1 MQILQ
6 KKKKPF
12 DLSQKAKSYSP
23 QIFIFFKNF
32 FQNFKLLLLNI
43 LELLLKW
50 LKEKFYIIV
59 LSYNII
65 YIFFQY
71 SISIRKFPKI
81 QNFFQKILYKKFT
94 KNLFNS
100 LRNANASSS
109 SHCNGTL
116 FKSFII

>member
-59 LSYNII
+59 LSYNI
-65 YIFFQY
+65 YFFPIFYFN
-71 SISIRKFPKI
+71 SKISKNSKFFPK
-81 QNFFQKILYKKFT
+81 NSLQKIYKKFV
-94 KNLFNS
+94 
-100 LRNANASSS
+100 
-109 SHCNGTL
+109 
-116 FKSFII
+116 